1 MKMKPDKDLVMRDF
15 AHADT
20 RSVRAGLEGRDD
32 GRVERYERY
41 FQEHLASRQ
50 EMGVME
56 VFQAGFRAAHDERY
70 EEERPL
76 LNAFLMRLLPVLG
89 LVFGAALANML
100 T

>member
-1 MKMKPDKDLVMRDF
+1 
-15 AHADT
+15 
-20 RSVRAGLEGRDD
+20 
-32 GRVERYERY
+32 
-41 FQEHLASRQ
+41 
-50 EMGVME
+50 ME

-70 EEERPL
+70 EEGRPL